1 MAGVQG
7 SCPSC
12 SNPIV
17 APHPEPGPPAPQAA
31 PAASSTQSGQPEI
44 SAPAPRANEFHAP
57 LPDPSSPLSDQSP
70 PPTPSPAPFPTN
82 NPIPDLQEATPL
94 PASPSARESF
104 PPPAQSDLQVPAPVS
119 AALQE
124 QPGNSLPTP
133 EPDPLPRRQVVPD
146 PFSGPAPTQPGPA
159 PAQPYQ
165 SAPAPGDPFGSSPTS
180 GAPDLDFG
188 GSTTG
193 GFPLPQAPNPIP
205 DPAPAPPAP
214 DPLGGSAL
222 GSLELDLASGAAA
235 EPAPVADPLG
245 PPPPLTPGGLPPA
258 EIPTDPLADSLLSL
272 GNFPTTPEP
281 FTPPTPEPN
290 PGMAPFPD
298 LDSPSLPDLTAP
310 SSTAQSHPTF
320 GGGDSS
326 PPFASPAPT
335 PEATNLP
342 PGLASPPNPSGELN
356 PQNTLPLSQSDPIPS
371 SISPLR
377 EPVSKNVQP
386 APPRRRLRWPGIVF
400 PLLFLVLAAIMIYL
414 VLDLSE
420 LLPHSQTYRQL
431 PTVPE
436 GPHQPPALKVADSN
450 PSNSEI
456 ANANLN
462 LPPSPPKLVPQP
474 SVDNPLPVLPPTLE
488 DSKKPLIED
497 RDRSVKG
504 EVGLPPL
511 INLNKSSGLIQPKS
525 SLPSKPAGVLRKFL
539 TATSLAER
547 RAYMT
552 PSRRSETELAT
563 GPLSKALP
571 EVVRQ
576 YSNPYMKDSSEKH
589 TEYFFEV
596 SFNHT
601 PDETPVPIM
610 VQLKEWGD
618 GKIKIHTDAFLDLY
632 NDEMAI
638 FGLKPVPGERTFHVI
653 ADAYKRCYDDGI
665 PEPGKKS
672 FLKLRQHQDL
682 TPRLKAYFA
691 SKSPLAD
698 QIAQPKALPW
708 GLSGV
713 CTVTVKWNTNTPNQ
727 PYVEL
732 VRING
737 FTWNP

>member
-1 MAGVQG
+1 MISFGCSSCGVQLRVPASMAGIQG
-7 SCPSC
+7 PCPSC

-17 APHPEPGPPAPQAA
+17 APHPDPGPPAPQATPEAA
-31 PAASSTQSGQPEI
+31 PTQTRQPEI

-57 LPDPSSPLSDQSP
+57 LPDPSSPLPDQFP
-70 PPTPSPAPFPTN
+70 APTPSPAPFPTN

-94 PASPSARESF
+94 PASPSAQEPF
-104 PPPAQSDLQVPAPVS
+104 PPPAQSDLQVS

-133 EPDPLPRRQVVPD
+133 ESDPLPRRQVVPD
-146 PFSGPAPTQPGPA
+146 PFSGPAPTQPGP
-159 PAQPYQ
+159 
-165 SAPAPGDPFGSSPTS
+165 
-180 GAPDLDFG
+180 
-188 GSTTG
+188 
-193 GFPLPQAPNPIP
+193 
-205 DPAPAPPAP
+205 DPAP
-214 DPLGGSAL
+214 LGSSAL
-222 GSLELDLASGAAA
+222 GSLELDLAPDAA
-235 EPAPVADPLG
+235 EPAPAADPLS

-272 GNFPTTPEP
+272 GDFPTAPEP
-281 FTPPTPEPN
+281 FTPPAPGPN

-298 LDSPSLPDLTAP
+298 LGSPSLPDLTAP
-310 SSTAQSHPTF
+310 SSTGQSRPAF

-326 PPFASPAPT
+326 VPFASPAPT

-342 PGLASPPNPSGELN
+342 PGFASPPNPSGELN
-356 PQNTLPLSQSDPIPS
+356 PQNTLPLSHSDPIPS

-377 EPVSKNVQP
+377 EPISKNVHL

-400 PLLFLVLAAIMIYL
+400 PLLFLVLAAIMVYL

-436 GPHQPPALKVADSN
+436 GQHQPPALKVADSN
-450 PSNSEI
+450 PANFEI
-456 ANANLN
+456 AHANLN
-462 LPPSPPKLVPQP
+462 LQPSPPKLV
-474 SVDNPLPVLPPTLE
+474 PLPVLPPTLE

-504 EVGLPPL
+504 EVSLPPL
-511 INLNKSSGLIQPKS
+511 IDLNKSGGLIQPKS
-525 SLPSKPAGVLRKFL
+525 SSPSKPDGVLRKFL
-539 TATSLAER
+539 AATSLAER

-576 YSNPYMKDSSEKH
+576 YSNHYMKHSSGKH

-610 VQLKEWGD
+610 VQLNEWGD

-653 ADAYKRCYDDGI
+653 ADAYKRSYDDGI
-665 PEPGKKS
+665 PEPDNKS
-672 FLKLRQHQDL
+672 FLKLRQHQNI

-698 QIAQPKALPW
+698 QISQPNALPW
-708 GLSGV
+708 GRSGV
-713 CTVTVKWNTNTPNQ
+713 CTVTVKWNTDTPNK